1 MFRGGSVRREDVH
14 RGECEK
20 DVQRGWECE
29 KGGCSEGV
37 ECERGCSEGGV

>member
-1 MFRGGSVRREDVH
+1 MFREGSVRRE
-14 RGECEK
+14 

-37 ECERGCSEGGV
+37 GM